1 MAIIRHC
8 VFVKFRADVDGAER
22 QGIYDQLAALR
33 GHLKGIVAM
42 SFGPN
47 VSPEGLHQGF
57 TDGFTIDFAD
67 AAARDA
73 YLVDEAHK
81 KAGGRLVAALEGGR
95 QGLLVFDIEV

>member
-8 VFVKFRADVDGAER
+8 VFVKFRADVPASER

-33 GHLKGIVAM
+33 DHLKGIVAM

-57 TDGFTIDFAD
+57 ADGFIIANCS
-67 AAARDA
+67 
-73 YLVDEAHK
+73 
-81 KAGGRLVAALEGGR
+81 ALIR
-95 QGLLVFDIEV
+95 

>member
-1 MAIIRHC
+1 MIRHC
-8 VFVKFRADVDGAER
+8 VFVKFRPDVPAAER

-33 GHLKGIVAM
+33 GHLPGIAAM

-57 TDGFTIDFAD
+57 ADGFTIDFAD

-73 YLVDEAHK
+73 YLVDDAHRA
-81 KAGGRLVAALEGGR
+81 AGGRLVAALEGGR
-95 QGLLVFDIEV
+95 DGLIVFDIAV